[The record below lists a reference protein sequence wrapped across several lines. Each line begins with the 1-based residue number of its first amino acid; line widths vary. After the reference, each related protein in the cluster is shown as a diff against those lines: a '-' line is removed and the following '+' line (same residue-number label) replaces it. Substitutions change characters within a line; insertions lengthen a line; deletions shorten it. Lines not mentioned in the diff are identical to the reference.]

1 MSRKGIQVMSWKQHQ
16 TPTMKIN
23 NKTPLHPPT
32 HKKEDLT
39 VIQGSSSQS
48 NTKQLIITKKD
59 TNSY

>member
-1 MSRKGIQVMSWKQHQ
+1 MSWKQHQ

-48 NTKQLIITKKD
+48 NAKQLIITKKD